1 MSLSEDDKRLL
12 TKTEQQAQKILN
24 DNILTVRYNGNTYQ
38 RTVPSKQYYT
48 HQWNWDSAT
57 VAMGMIHY
65 RPEAAYGELRSL
77 ISGQWENGLISH
89 VTYNKDERL
98 YYPQAE
104 KWRTEKHWQHQ
115 VPTSGI
121 TQPPLLAISVDY
133 IYHHSPDKA
142 QAESFLVDMLPA
154 LVKFHD
160 YLKTYRDPE
169 DCGLL
174 TIIHSW
180 ESGVDNA
187 PRWDHVYDHY
197 SLDDIPQSVKD
208 DVNENRVDD
217 QLGETSQRPTRANY
231 YRFMGLIDLYAQWDW
246 DSKKIVAQSP
256 FAVKDILFSSI
267 WARANES
274 LAKLM
279 EETGNHEDAK
289 MYRTWAAQT
298 RKAIAGRWDET
309 TKTYTDLDV
318 SQGRNTPIHEST
330 IATFVPLWAGA
341 VTDEQLQ
348 KLLHLMTDPERF
360 WTAYPIPSTALDNPK
375 FEIARYW
382 RGPTWPVTNF
392 FVIEGLLRYADK
404 SEQAKKLAQ
413 TLIDKTLEMIIEHG
427 FYEYY
432 DPTNGKGEKF
442 GMKKTGEQHFG
453 FADFSWSAAVFIS
466 LYERYRKS

>member
-1 MSLSEDDKRLL
+1 MSLSEENKRFL
-12 TKTEQQAQKILN
+12 TKTEIEAQKILSG
-24 DNILTVRYNGNTYQ
+24 NILTVKYNGNTYQ
-38 RTVPSKQYYT
+38 RTVPSKEYYT

-65 RPEAAYGELRSL
+65 QPAAAYGELRSL
-77 ISGQWENGLISH
+77 ISGQWENGLIPH
-89 VTYNKDERL
+89 VTYNKEERL

-104 KWRTEKHWQHQ
+104 KWQTEKFWRHNI
-115 VPTSGI
+115 PTSGI

-133 IYHHSPDKA
+133 IYRHSPDKK
-142 QAESFLVDMLPA
+142 QAKIFLHEMLPA

-180 ESGVDNA
+180 ESGADNS
-187 PRWDHVYDHY
+187 PRWDHVYDQY
-197 SLDDIPQSVKD
+197 ALDTIPQSVKD

-217 QLGETSQRPTRANY
+217 QIGETSQRPTRANY
-231 YRFMGLIDLYAQWDW
+231 YRFMGLIALYASWNWDY
-246 DSKKIVAQSP
+246 KKIVAESP

-274 LAKLM
+274 MATLM
-279 EETGNHEDAK
+279 EEVGEQEKARL
-289 MYRTWAAQT
+289 YREWAAQT
-298 RKAIAGRWDET
+298 REALANRWDEQT
-309 TKTYTDLDV
+309 NTYTDLIV
-318 SQGRNTPIHEST
+318 SQGKNEPIREAT

-341 VTDEQLQ
+341 VTQDQLP
-348 KLLHLMTDPERF
+348 KLLTLMTNPEKF
-360 WTAYPIPSTALDNPK
+360 WTTYPIPSTALDNPK

-404 SEQAKKLAQ
+404 SAEAKTLAE
-413 TLIDKTLEMIIEHG
+413 TLIDKTLAMIIEHG

-442 GMKKTGEQHFG
+442 GMKKREQHFG

-466 LYERYRKS
+466 LYERYRKG